1 MESYIKG
8 DKNNSVEQ
16 LPQKRNK
23 HTKMLHCKI
32 DQMEN
37 KRWLMSVLQLQMSLM
52 ILRRSIENVIC
63 YLANN
68 RAHQRK
74 LSHGMWEAVIS

>member
-37 KRWLMSVLQLQMSLM
+37 KR
-52 ILRRSIENVIC
+52 
-63 YLANN
+63 
-68 RAHQRK
+68 
-74 LSHGMWEAVIS
+74 